1 MSSPETTH
9 HKPVKLATKSAHAS
23 YFMPMLQSLADKD
36 ELNEV
41 VKNCVVKS
49 CELMDAGV
57 PLHLNGFVKTHDAG
71 AIRAEYEACSAT
83 ELEELNES
91 FTCAGRIISH
101 RSFGKVAFFHLMDR
115 SGRIQCYAS
124 KDLMGEEAYKN
135 FKKFDIG
142 DIVGVHGKLFRTK
155 TDELTLACDQVTL
168 LTKSFRSLPEKHKGL
183 TNVEIR
189 YRQRYVDLITNP
201 KVRDIFRKRS
211 KIIRTFRAF
220 LEERGFV
227 EVETPMLH
235 PVAGGAAA
243 RPFITHHNALDMEL
257 YMRIAPE
264 LYLKRLLVGGFE
276 KVFELNRNFRNEGIS
291 IRHNPEFT
299 MCEFYW
305 AYATFY
311 DLMDL
316 TEELFSTIATEV
328 CGSPI
333 ITYQGTELD
342 LTPGKWQ
349 RLTFHESLE
358 KIGGHSPEFYNDFDK
373 VLAYVRERG
382 EKILKTD
389 KLGKLQAKLFDL
401 DVEPKLVAPTFIY
414 HYPTEISPLARRNKD
429 NPDITDRFELFIMG
443 REYGNAFSELND
455 PIDQRGRF
463 EHELALREMGNDEA
477 GMMDEDFINA
487 LEYGL
492 PPTGGMGIGIDRCVM
507 LLTDSDSIR
516 DVILFPTMKPLDK
529 PESAKR
535 AAAGTNCAV
544 PAAEQGPVDFSKVEI
559 EPLFQEFVDFET
571 FAKSDFRAVKVKECT
586 AVPKSKKLLKFVL
599 DDGTGEDRVILSGIH
614 DTYEPEEL
622 VGKTLIA
629 ITNLPPRKMMGI
641 DSCGMIIS
649 AVHHEEGVEKLH
661 CLMVDDH
668 IPAGAKLY

>member
-1 MSSPETTH
+1 
-9 HKPVKLATKSAHAS
+9 
-23 YFMPMLQSLADKD
+23 
-36 ELNEV
+36 
-41 VKNCVVKS
+41 
-49 CELMDAGV
+49 
-57 PLHLNGFVKTHDAG
+57 
-71 AIRAEYEACSAT
+71 
-83 ELEELNES
+83 
-91 FTCAGRIISH
+91 
-101 RSFGKVAFFHLMDR
+101 
-115 SGRIQCYAS
+115 
-124 KDLMGEEAYKN
+124 MGEEAYKN

-142 DIVGVHGKLFRTK
+142 DIVGVHGRLFRTK
-155 TDELTLACDQVTL
+155 TDELTLACDEVTL

-358 KIGGHSPEFYNDFDK
+358 KVGGHSEFYNDFDK
-373 VLAYVRERG
+373 VQLGCLANA
-382 EKILKTD
+382 EKRSSR
-389 KLGKLQAKLFDL
+389 
-401 DVEPKLVAPTFIY
+401 PTSSGSFRPSSSTSTSNPSSSRPRSSTII
-414 HYPTEISPLARRNKD
+414 PRKSPRW
-429 NPDITDRFELFIMG
+429 
-443 REYGNAFSELND
+443 
-455 PIDQRGRF
+455 
-463 EHELALREMGNDEA
+463 
-477 GMMDEDFINA
+477 
-487 LEYGL
+487 
-492 PPTGGMGIGIDRCVM
+492 
-507 LLTDSDSIR
+507 
-516 DVILFPTMKPLDK
+516 
-529 PESAKR
+529 R
-535 AAAGTNCAV
+535 AATRTTRRLPTVSNCSSW
-544 PAAEQGPVDFSKVEI
+544 AAN
-559 EPLFQEFVDFET
+559 
-571 FAKSDFRAVKVKECT
+571 T
-586 AVPKSKKLLKFVL
+586 ATPS
-599 DDGTGEDRVILSGIH
+599 
-614 DTYEPEEL
+614 P
-622 VGKTLIA
+622 
-629 ITNLPPRKMMGI
+629 N
-641 DSCGMIIS
+641 
-649 AVHHEEGVEKLH
+649 
-661 CLMVDDH
+661 
-668 IPAGAKLY
+668 